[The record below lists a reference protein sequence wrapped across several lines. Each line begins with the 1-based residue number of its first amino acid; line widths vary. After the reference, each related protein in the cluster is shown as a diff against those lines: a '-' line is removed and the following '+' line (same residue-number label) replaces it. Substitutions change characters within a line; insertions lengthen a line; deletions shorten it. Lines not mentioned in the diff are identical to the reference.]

1 MRGQEKA
8 DLFYFRAKN
17 KVKTP
22 SDLASRPLKEFFVY
36 FNVLIIF
43 VYTYTFYHQIYCPI
57 YETGN

>member
-1 MRGQEKA
+1 MFGRSVDFFISRQKKIIE
-8 DLFYFRAKN
+8 
-17 KVKTP
+17 TP

-36 FNVLIIF
+36 FNVLIIL